1 MNTIRCLLMLLI
13 LAATSLAGSK
23 PEKGLDRNTAFYKG
37 ETLNYVIYP
46 PDGFQMVDWEATGD
60 GYSFA
65 FIPAGQEYD
74 HADLMIGVNIFKI
87 RGLKFLDVVARDTAA
102 VHKHYGKRASIRT
115 VDSVFA
121 ASGQAVSVFF
131 VNDTSR
137 FIPNVML
144 GYVDGRTEMLVF
156 ELVITDRVVQVKAE
170 DAFVQCLRRLR
181 VMPLGELGQK

>member
-1 MNTIRCLLMLLI
+1 M

-23 PEKGLDRNTAFYKG
+23 PEKDLDRNTAFYKG
-37 ETLNYVIYP
+37 ESLNYVIFP
-46 PDGFQMVDWEATGD
+46 PDHFQMVDWEATGD

-65 FIPAGQEYD
+65 FIPTDQTYD

-87 RGLKFLDVVARDTAA
+87 RGLKFFDVVARDTAA
-102 VHKHYGKRASIRT
+102 MHEHYGKRASIRT
-115 VDSVFA
+115 VDSVFT
-121 ASGQAVSVFF
+121 ASGQTVSVFF

-144 GYVDGRTEMLVF
+144 AYVDGRTEILVF
-156 ELVITDRVVQVKAE
+156 ELVITDRVTQVKAE
-170 DAFVQCLRRLR
+170 DAFVQCLQRLK

>member
-1 MNTIRCLLMLLI
+1 MNSIRIFTTLLV

-37 ETLNYVIYP
+37 ESLNYIIFP
-46 PDGFQMVDWEATGD
+46 PDQYQMVDWEATGD

-65 FIPAGQEYD
+65 FIPPDQKYD

-87 RGLKFLDVVARDTAA
+87 RGLKFRDVVAKDTAA
-102 VHKHYGKRASIRT
+102 VREHYGKRVSIWA

-121 ASGQAVSVFF
+121 ASGQPVSAFF
-131 VNDTSR
+131 INDTSR

-144 GYVDGRTEMLVF
+144 AYVDGRTEMLVF
-156 ELVITDRVVQVKAE
+156 ELVITDRVARIKAE
-170 DAFVQCLRRLR
+170 DVFVQCLERLK
-181 VMPLGELGQK
+181 VMPVGELGQK

>member
-1 MNTIRCLLMLLI
+1 MNSIRCLLTLLMLV
-13 LAATSLAGSK
+13 ATSQAGPK

-37 ETLNYVIYP
+37 ESLNYVIFP
-46 PDGFQMVDWEATGD
+46 PDHFQMVDWEATGD

-65 FIPAGQEYD
+65 FIPTDQTYD

-87 RGLKFLDVVARDTAA
+87 RGLKFFDVVTRDTAA
-102 VHKHYGKRASIRT
+102 VREHYGKRASIRT
-115 VDSVFA
+115 VDSVFT

-144 GYVDGRTEMLVF
+144 AYVDGRTEMLVF
-156 ELVITDRVVQVKAE
+156 ELVVTDRVARVKAE
-170 DAFVQCLRRLR
+170 DAFVQCLQRLK
-181 VMPLGELGQK
+181 VMPLGELGQR